1 MSSTADDDRVSAAA
15 PPPSGDPA
23 DEAETLRNTLADVQA
38 RAQEHRDNYVRVVAE
53 MDNLR
58 KRTAR
63 EIDTAQRYA
72 VERFAGDLLD
82 ARDSLELGIA
92 AAGAGAGSLTE
103 GMQATLR
110 LIDKAF
116 ERAGISVIDPQ
127 GEAFNPERH
136 EAMATQDAPDLE
148 PGTVATVVQ
157 KGYLLNGRVL
167 RPARVLI
174 ARQPI

>member
-1 MSSTADDDRVSAAA
+1 MNSTFDDDRMNPAATDV
-15 PPPSGDPA
+15 PPNGEDA
-23 DEAETLRNTLADVQA
+23 L
-38 RAQEHRDNYVRVVAE
+38 RAQLSDLEQRAGQYRDDYVRAVAE

-58 KRTAR
+58 KRTVR
-63 EIDTAQRYA
+63 EIESAQRYA
-72 VERFAGDLLD
+72 VEKFAGDLLE

-92 AAGAGAGSLTE
+92 AANSGGDGGRLLE

-116 ERAGISVIDPQ
+116 ERAGLTVIDPQ
-127 GEAFNPERH
+127 GQPFNPERH
-136 EAMATQDAPDLE
+136 EAMATQESTEHA
-148 PGTVATVVQ
+148 PGTVTAVVQ

-174 ARQPI
+174 ARAAAN

>member
-1 MSSTADDDRVSAAA
+1 M
-15 PPPSGDPA
+15 
-23 DEAETLRNTLADVQA
+23 EKL
-38 RAQEHRDNYVRVVAE
+38 
-53 MDNLR
+53 
-58 KRTAR
+58 
-63 EIDTAQRYA
+63 
-72 VERFAGDLLD
+72 AGDLLE

-92 AAGAGAGSLTE
+92 AAGDAAGSLTE

-127 GEAFNPERH
+127 GQAFNPERH
-136 EAMATQDAPDLE
+136 EAMATQDAPELA

>member
-1 MSSTADDDRVSAAA
+1 MAYPHARGGLFMLTLLSLIGPAAESAPFARIDRAAA
-15 PPPSGDPA
+15 S
-23 DEAETLRNTLADVQA
+23 
-38 RAQEHRDNYVRVVAE
+38 
-53 MDNLR
+53 
-58 KRTAR
+58 R
-63 EIDTAQRYA
+63 EIDSAQRYA
-72 VERFAGDLLD
+72 VEKFAGDLLD

-136 EAMATQDAPDLE
+136 EAMATQDAPDLA

>member
-15 PPPSGDPA
+15 PPPA
-23 DEAETLRNTLADVQA
+23 DEAEALRNTLADVQA

-63 EIDTAQRYA
+63 EIDSAQRYA
-72 VERFAGDLLD
+72 VEKFAGDLLD

-136 EAMATQDAPDLE
+136 EAMATQDAPGLE

-157 KGYLLNGRVL
+157 KGYALNGRVL
-167 RPARVLI
+167 RPARVLV

>member
-1 MSSTADDDRVSAAA
+1 MSSTADDDRITTAGATDDESAALN
-15 PPPSGDPA
+15 GDGLA
-23 DEAETLRNTLADVQA
+23 EARAL
-38 RAQEHRDNYVRVVAE
+38 AQEHRDNYVRVVAE

-63 EIDTAQRYA
+63 EIESAQRYA
-72 VERFAGDLLD
+72 VEKFAGDLLEV
-82 ARDSLELGIA
+82 RDSLELGIA
-92 AAGAGAGSLTE
+92 AAGADAERIIE

-127 GEAFNPERH
+127 GQAFNPERH
-136 EAMATQDAPDLE
+136 EAMATQESAELA
-148 PGTVATVVQ
+148 PGTVSTVVQ

-167 RPARVLI
+167 RPARVLV

>member
-1 MSSTADDDRVSAAA
+1 MSSTADDDRASAAA

-23 DEAETLRNTLADVQA
+23 DEVEALRNTLADVQA

-63 EIDTAQRYA
+63 EIDSAQRYA
-72 VERFAGDLLD
+72 VEKLAGDLLE

-92 AAGAGAGSLTE
+92 AAGDAAGSLTE

-127 GEAFNPERH
+127 GQAFNPERH
-136 EAMATQDAPDLE
+136 EAMATQDAPELA